1 MANNQWYYY
10 YENPDLF
17 VKELLTKEGL
27 SIDDVIWWQDI
38 INTRI
43 SMFRYK
49 GLEDGTLLGGLKSRD
64 LEYSLLL
71 QVNNCFANI
80 PSMGGWIC
88 AIYTA
93 QGELDINRH
102 PTAVK
107 LMALNGSDIPGIY
120 PYSSIIPIYD
130 NNLGIP
136 RIASLLGY
144 IRKIKKMDEDVLKL
158 CDVACLPAII
168 SGDKKQAT
176 ALKEVA
182 KRLNI
187 RDPFI
192 IGDNSLVGQVQT
204 FDIKLIISPSELYDL
219 KIKYKN
225 ECLASMGI
233 YNAEQKRERLITQEL
248 VNQNDYSDFTYNAGV
263 LPRKEAV
270 RLLRKAS
277 GIDLGFEEVYDYNY
291 RMNTDI
297 EAEKTQALAKA
308 EAKGEKEGN
317 PDAGKGG
324 FDNGKNR

>member
-27 SIDDVIWWQDI
+27 SIDDTIWWQDI

-49 GLEDGTLLGGLKSRD
+49 ALEDGTLLGGLKSRD
-64 LEYSLLL
+64 LEYALLL
-71 QVNNCFANI
+71 QVNLCFADI

-88 AIYTA
+88 AVYTA

-102 PTAVK
+102 PIAVK
-107 LMALNGSDIPGIY
+107 LTALNGSDIPGIY

-136 RIASLLGY
+136 RIATLLGY

-168 SGDKKQAT
+168 SGDKKQAA

>member
-1 MANNQWYYY
+1 MANNLWYYY
-10 YENPDLF
+10 YSNPDAYI
-17 VKELLTKEGL
+17 KQILTKEGI
-27 SIDDVIWWQDI
+27 SFDDIIWWQDI
-38 INTRI
+38 INTRL
-43 SMFRYK
+43 SMFRYPN
-49 GLEDGTLLGGLKSRD
+49 LERRNLLGGLKSKD
-64 LEYSLLL
+64 LEYALLL
-71 QVNNCFANI
+71 QVNLCFADV
-80 PSMGGWIC
+80 PAMGGWLT

-93 QGELDINRH
+93 QGSLDFNRH

-107 LMALNGSDIPGIY
+107 LTALNGADIPGTY

-136 RIASLLGY
+136 RIASLLSY

-168 SGDKKQAT
+168 TGDKKQAA

-182 KRLNI
+182 NKLNI

-192 IGDNSLVGQVQT
+192 VGDSALVGQVQT
-204 FDIKLIISPSELYDL
+204 FDIKLAISPIDIYDL

-248 VNQNDYSDFTYNAGV
+248 VNQNDYSDFTYNSGV

-270 RLLRKAS
+270 RLLKEVS
-277 GIDLGFEEVYDYNY
+277 GIDIGFEETYDYNY
-291 RMNTDI
+291 RENTDI
-297 EAEKTQALAKA
+297 EAEKTQAMAKA

-324 FDNGKNR
+324 FDNAR